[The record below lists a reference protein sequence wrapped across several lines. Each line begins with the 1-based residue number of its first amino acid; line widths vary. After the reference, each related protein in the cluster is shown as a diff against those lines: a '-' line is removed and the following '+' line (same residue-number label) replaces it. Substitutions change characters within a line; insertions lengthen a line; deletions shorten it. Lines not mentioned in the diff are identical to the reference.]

1 MAEETKE
8 QQNTKTEDTEN
19 TEEDAENA
27 GLIVFNDNV
36 PDEAKWYVV
45 HTYSGREK
53 KVAQLIEARLLGR
66 KLENKIFK
74 IFIPT
79 QKKVVVSKG
88 KKRNV
93 DEKLFP
99 GYIIVNMIMDDDAW
113 YLVKTTKGVTGF
125 VGAGTK
131 PNPLPEKEVE
141 SLMRFMTMDEPK
153 FEAKF
158 RIGDSVKVKEG
169 PFRDFLGKVDSVNKD
184 QGKVKVLVSVFG
196 RETPVELDFT
206 QVENIN

>member
-1 MAEETKE
+1 MAEETKKQDTDIE
-8 QQNTKTEDTEN
+8 NEDTEK
-19 TEEDAENA
+19 DAEDA
-27 GLIVFNDNV
+27 GLIVFSEDV

-66 KLENKIFK
+66 KLEDKIFK

-99 GYIIVNMIMDDDAW
+99 GYIIVNMVMDDDAW

>member
-1 MAEETKE
+1 MAKKTKQKNKEETE
-8 QQNTKTEDTEN
+8 EVKTEE
-19 TEEDAENA
+19 ENA

-36 PDEAKWYVV
+36 PDEAYWYVV

-53 KVAQLIEARLLGR
+53 KAAQLIEARLLGR
-66 KLENKIFK
+66 DIQNKIFK

-131 PNPLPEKEVE
+131 PSPLPQKEVD
-141 SLMRFMTMDEPK
+141 SLMKFMTMDEPK

-158 RIGDSVKVKEG
+158 KVGDSVKVKEG
-169 PFRDFLGKVDSVNKD
+169 PFRDFLGKVESVNKD
-184 QGKVKVLVSVFG
+184 QGKVKILVSVFG

>member
-1 MAEETKE
+1 MAEDQQIE
-8 QQNTKTEDTEN
+8 QQNIEETEKA
-19 TEEDAENA
+19 EEENA
-27 GLIVFNDNV
+27 GLIVFSDDV
-36 PDEAKWYVV
+36 PEEARWYVV

-53 KVAQLIEARLLGR
+53 KVAQLIETRLLGR
-66 KLENKIFK
+66 NLRDKIFK
-74 IFIPT
+74 VFIPT

-99 GYIIVNMIMDDDAW
+99 GYIIVNMVMEDDAW

-125 VGAGTK
+125 VGTGTE
-131 PNPLPEKEVE
+131 PTPLPQKEVN
-141 SLMRFMTMDEPK
+141 SLMKFMTMDEPK

-158 RIGDSVKVKEG
+158 RVGDSVKVKEG